1 MSNGENKKV
10 KSTETLDLILVN
22 DEIITVVETPEVRG
36 GDVDG
41 IRLNVDFGMSMV
53 GTVTKKVINI
63 KL

>member
-1 MSNGENKKV
+1 VKIINV

-22 DEIITVVETPEVRG
+22 DDIITVVETAEVRVADE
-36 GDVDG
+36 DV
-41 IRLNVDFGMSMV
+41 IRLNVDF